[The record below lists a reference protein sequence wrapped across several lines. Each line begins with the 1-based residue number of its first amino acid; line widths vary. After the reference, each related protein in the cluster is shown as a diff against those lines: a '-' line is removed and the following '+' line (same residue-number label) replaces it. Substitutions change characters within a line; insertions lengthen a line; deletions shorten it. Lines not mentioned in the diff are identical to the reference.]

1 MKGAT
6 PDPLD
11 STSNPPRQNI
21 TTNTGTSQY
30 FFRTRRKAKNSRRK
44 DMGNP
49 GNGFLLKSSELLA
62 HRFRW
67 GPTLRT
73 PQPIARRA
81 PVELETQWILPRCAH
96 QKPYRHDG
104 TVEQYGH
111 DDRIHDPGQ
120 QNPKLQPR
128 GIGRR

>member
-6 PDPLD
+6 TNLLD
-11 STSNPPRQNI
+11 STSIPPRQNI

-49 GNGFLLKSSELLA
+49 GNGFLLKSSHLLP
-62 HRFRW
+62 HRFRL
-67 GPTLRT
+67 GPILR
-73 PQPIARRA
+73 PRQPITRRA
-81 PVELETQWILPRCAH
+81 PVELETQRILARCAH

-104 TVEQYGH
+104 TVEQY
-111 DDRIHDPGQ
+111 
-120 QNPKLQPR
+120 
-128 GIGRR
+128 